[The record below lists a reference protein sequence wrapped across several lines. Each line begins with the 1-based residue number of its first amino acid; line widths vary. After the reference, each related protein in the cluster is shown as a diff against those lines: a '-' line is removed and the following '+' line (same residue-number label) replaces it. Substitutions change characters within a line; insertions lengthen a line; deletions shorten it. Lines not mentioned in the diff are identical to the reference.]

1 MARFNEIRFFRNGKE
16 AVVAEN
22 GKFTKPYDG
31 SNLYNVRP
39 PFFITNFTNSNSSAV
54 TWNNA
59 HTEAT
64 VTHTLNCIPIVT
76 VLNASNEVV
85 QPVITIVSGNSFK
98 MDFVEPNALG
108 NETWTCLINYG
119 GEYGDSG
126 SSYAE
131 QLTTVM
137 DSINDY
143 MALATGVHEAIQEF
157 NADEQEY

>member
-39 PFFITNFTNSNSSAV
+39 PFFVTNFTNSNSSAV

-85 QPVITIVSGNSFK
+85 QPVVMRAVGRLDDLSYVVYHF
-98 MDFVEPNALG
+98 
-108 NETWTCLINYG
+108 
-119 GEYGDSG
+119 G
-126 SSYAE
+126 SHG
-131 QLTTVM
+131 L
-137 DSINDY
+137 
-143 MALATGVHEAIQEF
+143 LTGVCEQSDDSQHQQYACQ
-157 NADEQEY
+157 DENLAQAAVE